1 CRSMGLTV
9 AVPDVNESLAEFA
22 PRLVA
27 DEATSIRFGL
37 ASVRNVGENIVEKIV
52 GERNAAGPFT
62 DVYDFCRRVDQVVL
76 NKRALESLIKAGAF
90 DSLGHP
96 RQGLSLVVDGIV
108 DRTLERR
115 HEHEIGV
122 QSLFASLAD
131 TGGEAN
137 WEGTVVE
144 IPELDYEKR
153 ERLAFEK
160 EMLGMY
166 VSDHPISGVE
176 GALRRMTDLSLA
188 EVNLLS
194 EAAGTGDSQIVNIGG
209 IIGSLTRRQTKAG
222 DMMATILLL
231 LERDEL
237 LIAKVRIDLSGDR
250 MKVSALDLSRPT
262 ITDLN
267 KAPLR
272 ISLPPGIGS
281 LPMVEKLKQVL
292 TTHPGTSTVF
302 FHIGAQ
308 VIKLPEEYNVDV
320 VRAAGELRMLL
331 GPEGLIG

>member
-1 CRSMGLTV
+1 MV
-9 AVPDVNESLAEFA
+9 
-22 PRLVA
+22 
-27 DEATSIRFGL
+27 I
-37 ASVRNVGENIVEKIV
+37 
-52 GERNAAGPFT
+52 
-62 DVYDFCRRVDQVVL
+62 
-76 NKRALESLIKAGAF
+76 
-90 DSLGHP
+90 
-96 RQGLSLVVDGIV
+96 DGIV

-122 QSLFASLAD
+122 QTLFASLAD

-144 IPELDYEKR
+144 IPELDYDKR

-222 DMMATILLL
+222 DMMATILLEDL
-231 LERDEL
+231 DSAVEIMIFPKVYGQYGQILERDEL

-272 ISLPPGIGS
+272 INLPSGMAS
-281 LPMVEKLKQVL
+281 KSMVEKLKQVL
-292 TTHPGTSTVF
+292 LTHPGTSTVF